1 MAENDHVLQCP
12 VCQGH
17 GELKRSE
24 ILKLLSDA
32 DFKKHLDVYLAELRH
47 PTEDCE
53 EDTAHLVS
61 VESKSREFG
70 TEVHRWNPQ
79 LPIWQRSPKE

>member
-24 ILKLLSDA
+24 ILKLLSDP
-32 DFKKHLDVYLAELRH
+32 DFKNTWMSISPNCVILRRIAKKI
-47 PTEDCE
+47 PLT
-53 EDTAHLVS
+53 
-61 VESKSREFG
+61 
-70 TEVHRWNPQ
+70 W
-79 LPIWQRSPKE
+79 